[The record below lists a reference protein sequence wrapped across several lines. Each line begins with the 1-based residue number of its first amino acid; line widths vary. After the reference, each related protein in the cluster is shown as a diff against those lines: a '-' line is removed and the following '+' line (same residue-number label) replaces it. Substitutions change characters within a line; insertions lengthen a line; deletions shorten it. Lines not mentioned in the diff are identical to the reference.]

1 MVRQPVPSSSSDDT
15 NKKRVHRK
23 KRVHDLL
30 GDGNKR
36 RKKNNRWSTEEDD
49 RLRHCVMYHGIDSN
63 KWTKISADIPGRNN
77 KQCQERWCNH
87 LDESVNKGPITGGER
102 QILAAIYEENNEFP
116 KTMSFVNLLP
126 GRYINVDLVH
136 TRQHTCMDDSLIHS
150 VSHLFSCLFF

>member
-1 MVRQPVPSSSSDDT
+1 
-15 NKKRVHRK
+15 
-23 KRVHDLL
+23 
-30 GDGNKR
+30 
-36 RKKNNRWSTEEDD
+36 
-49 RLRHCVMYHGIDSN
+49 MYHGIDSN